1 MPFITQ
7 FNASRISRQ
16 IDVNQFDLE
25 QALFKRRIYFLSKYE
40 RAELLAFRTLVK
52 EQEFFVEHVYTPI
65 PMEASGKY
73 VFEYDGQ
80 KPSYHEL
87 PTCILLHRDFQNIQ
101 ISAALRERLI
111 ERNVSLKEF
120 RAWAYEELLHLF
132 HKRDWAAIVFR
143 IESKF
148 RVSVS
153 PNDVVQYDNSDAM
166 SVENM
171 DLHELE
177 HKIDRLIANAGRYY
191 YDHPD
196 ILRRFS
202 KISFVYKK
210 TEPIEGNDT
219 ELDDQQ
225 LKAFLKDYH
234 ERFKRPLIHMLKQ
247 WYMVS
252 FNPDLE
258 FQGKLL
264 EQLNFKP
271 CSKCQDSIADPNEAF
286 NSASPTGD
294 SPSPPTAPE
303 DADDLPF

>member
-16 IDVNQFDLE
+16 IDFDKFDVE
-25 QALFKRRIYFLSKYE
+25 QELFKRRIYFLSKYE

-52 EQEFFVEHVYTPI
+52 DQEFFVEHVYTPI

-87 PTCILLHRDFQNIQ
+87 PTCVLLHRDFQNIQ
-101 ISAALRERLI
+101 ISEALRERLI
-111 ERNVSLKEF
+111 ERNVSLKAF

-132 HKRDWAAIVFR
+132 HKRDWEAIVFR
-143 IESKF
+143 IGSKF
-148 RVSVS
+148 RVPVS
-153 PNDVVQYDNSDAM
+153 RNDVVQYDNSDAI

-171 DLHELE
+171 ALDELE

-191 YDHPD
+191 YDHPE
-196 ILRRFS
+196 ILKQFS
-202 KISFVYKK
+202 KISFLYKK
-210 TEPIEGNDT
+210 KEPIEGNDT
-219 ELDDQQ
+219 GLDDMQ

-234 ERFKRPLIHMLKQ
+234 ARFKRPLIYMLKQ

-258 FQGKLL
+258 FKGNLL
-264 EQLNFKP
+264 DQLNFKP
-271 CSKCQDSIADPNEAF
+271 CSKCKDSMAPPGPPFETVPSI
-286 NSASPTGD
+286 D
-294 SPSPPTAPE
+294 SPSSSAEPKQ
-303 DADDLPF
+303 DDDWPF

>member
-16 IDVNQFDLE
+16 IDFDKFDVDQE
-25 QALFKRRIYFLSKYE
+25 LFKRRIYFLSKYE

-52 EQEFFVEHVYTPI
+52 DQEFFVEHVYTPI

-87 PTCILLHRDFQNIQ
+87 PTCVLLHRDFQNIQ
-101 ISAALRERLI
+101 ISEALRERLI
-111 ERNVSLKEF
+111 ERKVSLKAF

-132 HKRDWAAIVFR
+132 HKRDWEAIAFR

-148 RVSVS
+148 LVPVSR
-153 PNDVVQYDNSDAM
+153 NDVVQYDNSDAI

-171 DLHELE
+171 ALDELE
-177 HKIDRLIANAGRYY
+177 HKIDRLIVNAGRYY
-191 YDHPD
+191 YDHPE
-196 ILRRFS
+196 ILKQFS
-202 KISFVYKK
+202 KISFLYKK
-210 TEPIEGNDT
+210 KEPIEGNDT
-219 ELDDQQ
+219 ELDDKQ

-234 ERFKRPLIHMLKQ
+234 ERFKRPLIYMLKQ

-258 FQGKLL
+258 FKGNLL
-264 EQLNFKP
+264 DQLNFKP
-271 CSKCQDSIADPNEAF
+271 CSKCKDSMAPPGTPFETVPSI
-286 NSASPTGD
+286 D
-294 SPSPPTAPE
+294 SPSSSAEPKQ
-303 DADDLPF
+303 DDDWPF